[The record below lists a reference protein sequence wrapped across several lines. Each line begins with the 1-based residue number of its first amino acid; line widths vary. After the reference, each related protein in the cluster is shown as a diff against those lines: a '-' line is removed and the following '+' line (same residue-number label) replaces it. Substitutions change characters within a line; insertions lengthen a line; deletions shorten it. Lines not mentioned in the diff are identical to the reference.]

1 MANYIGILGCD
12 PHDLG
17 MDTSTDSIWD
27 CVVVGGGAAGLS
39 AALVLGRARRRT
51 LVVDAGNQSNRVAER
66 MGGLLGHDGV
76 SPAALYATGRQ
87 ELAAYRSVE
96 LRTGQVRRG
105 ERRDDGLFVLEMDDG
120 SRHASLRVVLAAG
133 MAYDYLRPD
142 LPGMAERWG
151 RSVFHCPFCHGW
163 EVRDRA
169 LGVLDG
175 SPSGVRRALLLRMW
189 SDDVTLLAD
198 GPAEL
203 GAEERE
209 RLRAAGVAVD
219 ERPVVGLRGPGDTL
233 TAVVFADGDE
243 RPCGG
248 LLVSV
253 TLRQRSRLA
262 EQLGAVAAPP
272 GPVAADAPEVD
283 PLGQTSVPG
292 LFAAGDL
299 TGRMPS
305 VANAIASGSAAA
317 AGVVHSLAD
326 ELLHAHEP
334 APTGA

>member
-1 MANYIGILGCD
+1 
-12 PHDLG
+12 
-17 MDTSTDSIWD
+17 MDTSTDSHWD
-27 CVVVGGGAAGLS
+27 CIVVGGGAAGLS

-51 LVVDAGNQSNRVAER
+51 LLVDAGRQSNRVAEG
-66 MGGLLGHDGV
+66 MGGLLGHDGLP
-76 SPAALYATGRQ
+76 PAALYGTGRQ
-87 ELAAYRSVE
+87 ELAAYPSVE
-96 LRTGQVRRG
+96 LRTGQVRHG
-105 ERRDDGLFVLEMDDG
+105 ERRDDGLFVLELDDG
-120 SRHASLRVVLAAG
+120 SRQASLRVVLAAG
-133 MAYDYLRPD
+133 MEYDYVRPD
-142 LPGMAERWG
+142 LPGMADRWG

-163 EVRDRA
+163 EMRDRS
-169 LGVLDG
+169 LGVLDRG
-175 SPSGVRRALLLRMW
+175 PSGVRRALLLRMW

-203 GAEERE
+203 GTEERE
-209 RLRAAGVAVD
+209 RLRAAGVAID
-219 ERPVVGLRGPGDTL
+219 ERRIVGLLGPSDTL
-233 TAVVFADGDE
+233 TAVVFANGEE

-262 EQLGAVAAPP
+262 EQLGAVIAPP
-272 GPVAADAPEVD
+272 GPVAADAVEVD
-283 PLGQTSVPG
+283 PLGQTTVSG

-299 TGRMPS
+299 TGLMPS

-326 ELLHAHEP
+326 ELLHAPQP